1 MSLIPAFKIGWWNA
15 WIFMS
20 VFILQ
25 MLAIM
30 FADKRIR
37 QKSHV
42 PMHLRQNN
50 LERVAGI
57 IGNVIWMLGMG
68 YSVFLPLQIG
78 TIWFYAGLPVYLVGL
93 IAYAWVFAGFATTP
107 PEKLITTGIY
117 RYLRNPMHLSV
128 IILLIG
134 VGIAAAS
141 WVFLLLAVIYVTLPL
156 LWLKAEERH
165 CLKVYGDAYREYMS
179 RTPRYIGLPK
189 SGTK

>member
-78 TIWFYAGLPVYLVGL
+78 TIWFYAGLPVFILGL
-93 IAYAWVFAGFATTP
+93 TFMTFATYTF
-107 PEKLITTGIY
+107 ITTSVDQVITKGVY
-117 RYLRNPMHLSV
+117 RFSRHPMYLATF
-128 IILLIG
+128 LIFLG
-134 VGIAAAS
+134 SGIAAGS
-141 WVFLLLAVIYVTLPL
+141 WVFLFFSVISFLCFHQEAL
-156 LWLKAEERH
+156 IEERY
-165 CLKVYGDAYREYMS
+165 CLDKYGSGYQEYMKHV
-179 RTPRYIGLPK
+179 PRWIGII
-189 SGTK
+189 